1 MIEAIRLS
9 KAYSRGV
16 YALRDLSIR
25 IEKGD
30 FVFLSGPSGAGK
42 STLLNLIA
50 GFEQPLSGRVLIA
63 GQDVTAVMPDKRAVS
78 MIFQDNNVFA
88 HLDLWKNVAI
98 GVAPSLKLDE
108 AQQAMVDGALDEV
121 GLAELQHRLP
131 GDVSGGERQRVAI
144 ARSLVRKH
152 PVLLLDEPFAALG
165 PALRREMLDLVVAM
179 QRKRGLTVLMVS
191 HQPEDAAYAASHTA
205 YIENGRIVALRPT
218 AELFAATDIP
228 GLAQYLG
235 DWRSPRQSARS
246 PQP

>member
-1 MIEAIRLS
+1 MIRLEQVAFRYEDMHMLFDAGFARES
-9 KAYSRGV
+9 FTAM
-16 YALRDLSIR
+16 I
-25 IEKGD
+25 
-30 FVFLSGPSGAGK
+30 GPSGAGK